1 MNELVNKILQ
11 DKLQYDRDFTKEA
24 DLIMILMITNEK
36 ENKTYVVDMIQIILM
51 KHFELVSF
59 IDCLEI
65 YNEVKELI
73 EKYSA

>member
-1 MNELVNKILQ
+1 MTELVNKILQ

-24 DLIMILMITNEK
+24 DLIMTLMITNEK
-36 ENKTYVVDMIQIILM
+36 ENKTYVADMIQIILM

>member
-24 DLIMILMITNEK
+24 DLIMTLMITNEK